1 MLRLSKEF
9 VDDPHSVYRQLRE
22 GGPVHRVTMWNGL
35 RAWMITGY
43 DEARALLSDPRLAKD
58 GVTAAAL
65 YPMGTATTIG
75 SVLGNNMLFKDPPDH
90 TRLRRFITAA
100 FTAHTVQRLRPAIWQ
115 ITGELLDAIEPGLQT
130 DLMQALAQPLPIRV
144 IGELLGV
151 PTAER
156 ELFRSLVVPIFTSTD
171 ASEIRPAQGGLTALL
186 TDVIAAKRSQ
196 PGDDVLSDLIRR
208 RDDGDQLSEEE
219 LLGTAF
225 LLIIAGFD
233 TTVNLIGNGTLELL
247 RHPDQLAALRADR
260 ALLPGA
266 IEEILRFESPLNTA
280 TVRFT
285 AAPVTIR
292 DTEIPAGELVLIAL
306 LSANRD
312 EQRFPDADRFD
323 ITRNDNRHI
332 AFGRGI
338 HHCLGAPLARM
349 EAEIAFDRLLS
360 RFGDIRLASD
370 EPLTYR
376 PSTLMRGLHALP
388 VVLGPAT

>member
-1 MLRLSKEF
+1 MLRLSEEF
-9 VDDPHSVYRQLRE
+9 VDDPHNVYRQLRP
-22 GGPVHRVTMWNGL
+22 GGPAHQVTMWNGL

-43 DEARALLSDPRLAKD
+43 DEARALLSDPRIAKD
-58 GVTAAAL
+58 GATAAAL
-65 YPMGTATTIG
+65 YPTGTATTIG

-90 TRLRRFITAA
+90 TRLRRFVTAV
-100 FTAHTVQRLRPAIWQ
+100 FTSHAVQRLRPAIRQ
-115 ITGELLDAIEPGLQT
+115 ITDELLDAVEPGAPT
-130 DLMQALAQPLPIRV
+130 DLMQSLAQPLPIRV

-156 ELFRSLVVPIFTSTD
+156 ERFRSLAVPIFTSTD
-171 ASEIRPAQGGLTALL
+171 ATEIQPAQRELTALL

-247 RHPDQLAALRADR
+247 RHPDQLSALRADR
-260 ALLPGA
+260 TLLPGA

-285 AAPVTIR
+285 AAPVTVR
-292 DTEIPAGELVLIAL
+292 DIEIPAGELVLIAL

-312 EQRFPDADRFD
+312 ERRFPDADRFD
-323 ITRNDNRHI
+323 ITRNGNRHI

-338 HHCLGAPLARM
+338 HHCVGAPLARM

-370 EPLTYR
+370 EPLSYR

-388 VVLGPAT
+388 VVLGPAA